1 MKARA
6 DGECRRRHVCALA
19 HPPLAA
25 IEQEIRVALADGEFA
40 DLPTAVRECE
50 RESQYLAE

>member
-1 MKARA
+1 M
-6 DGECRRRHVCALA
+6 CAAA
-19 HPPLAA
+19 HRTLAA
-25 IEQEIRVALADGEFA
+25 IEREIREALADGEFA